1 MVELREID
9 PRILI
14 ENPDNPRRKAPTDEA
29 DKQMEATAR
38 AIGILQPP
46 VAREVPK
53 GLMTIYGHR
62 RVRGAIAA
70 ALGTIQVLVLGP
82 DEDASDDRLRALV
95 ENVARKA
102 MTPVDMWRA
111 VEKLTSDKWTE
122 EAIATALAAPVR
134 LVRKL
139 KLLGTVHPP
148 MLERMN
154 AGDMPKENVLRHIA
168 SATAD
173 EQAAAW
179 KKNRPKKGEAVAWEH
194 LAEVLMR
201 RTMRAADAQ
210 FDAEFAAAYGVTYTD
225 DLFAPADEDTSTTTN
240 VEGFLAAQHA
250 WTETHLPEGAVLLQT
265 EQNNIILP
273 QGAHRTYWVS
283 NNPGVTPGVYV
294 DERTGKVETIH
305 FMVPQKVDRPD
316 RGGED
321 TSPAPKA
328 RGPITGTGTCLIGN
342 MRTDALHA
350 TLQTGPIDGVQLIG
364 LLVLALAGK
373 NVEVKTGLPNAGHS
387 AATRHDIAAPL
398 IEGGVLTT
406 DMGLLSEAAR
416 NMLAYTLSCR
426 DNWSCSGE
434 VALIAGDAIAADAQ
448 LPTMATQEFLMC
460 LSKTEMSRVA
470 ADLGVTV
477 QPTAKATRA
486 RMIDLIGDGRW
497 VYPPALFSAGSAE
510 ASQEQR
516 RGASL
521 DEPTTDDPE
530 AVLNNEGSREE
541 PGASEDGVPE
551 DETLDDDAGDPA
563 VPPAAWIAPPGANG
577 TAAAA

>member
-1 MVELREID
+1 
-9 PRILI
+9 
-14 ENPDNPRRKAPTDEA
+14 
-29 DKQMEATAR
+29 
-38 AIGILQPP
+38 
-46 VAREVPK
+46 
-53 GLMTIYGHR
+53 
-62 RVRGAIAA
+62 
-70 ALGTIQVLVLGP
+70 
-82 DEDASDDRLRALV
+82 
-95 ENVARKA
+95 

-154 AGDMPKENVLRHIA
+154 AGDMPKEHSLRHIA

-179 KKNRPKKGEAVAWEH
+179 KKNRPRKGEPVAWEH

-210 FDAEFAAAYGVTYTD
+210 FDAEFATAYGVTYTD

-250 WTETHLPEGAVLLQT
+250 WAETHLPEGTVMLRT
-265 EQNNIILP
+265 EQNTVILP

-283 NNPGVTPGVYV
+283 NNPGVTPGIYV

-305 FMVPQKVDRPD
+305 FVVPEKADCPD

-321 TSPAPKA
+321 TPLAPKP

-387 AATRHDIAAPL
+387 AATRHEIAAPL

-426 DNWSCSGE
+426 DNWSFSGE

-448 LPTMATQEFLMC
+448 LPSMATQEFLMC

-486 RMIDLIGDGRW
+486 RMIDLVSEGRW
-497 VYPPALFSAGSAE
+497 VYPAALFSAESIK
-510 ASQEQR
+510 ASQGQKKD
-516 RGASL
+516 ASL
-521 DEPTTDDPE
+521 EEPTTAGPE
-530 AVLNNEGSREE
+530 AILDKEDIDEGPSTN
-541 PGASEDGVPE
+541 EDGVPE
-551 DETLDDDAGDPA
+551 DGTLDDDAEDPA
-563 VPPAAWIAPPGANG
+563 VTPAAWIAPPSANG
-577 TAAAA
+577 TAATA